1 MNLQRFFLTSSLYL
15 LHFTSDLFQFAHK
28 AFLLC
33 QIYNSMIHVMMFD
46 TRCLAVVVFLHSVT
60 YSRQLFVILNINVRL
75 LFNNFLLLR
84 EFKSKRIAPYSIL
97 TCNNASKVSFSV
109 ALKSAAI
116 LKFWQ
121 TISNL
126 QGDGVGEGGRIKI
139 FLYLQYSRIFPPVR
153 RRDPI

>member
-1 MNLQRFFLTSSLYL
+1 MITLFHPSIRFNYWKCSRNLYAYAESVIRSNNTNPIPTKLDHVSVVNSHKLNQWTCNAFFLTSSLYL

-75 LFNNFLLLR
+75 LFNNFLLYVS
-84 EFKSKRIAPYSIL
+84 SK
-97 TCNNASKVSFSV
+97 
-109 ALKSAAI
+109 
-116 LKFWQ
+116 
-121 TISNL
+121 
-126 QGDGVGEGGRIKI
+126 
-139 FLYLQYSRIFPPVR
+139 
-153 RRDPI
+153 